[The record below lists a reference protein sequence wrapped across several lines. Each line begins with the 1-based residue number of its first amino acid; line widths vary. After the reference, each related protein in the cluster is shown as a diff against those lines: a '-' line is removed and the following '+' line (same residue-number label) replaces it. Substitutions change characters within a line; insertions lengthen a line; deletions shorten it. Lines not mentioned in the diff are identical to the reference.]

1 MTEEDPKIKAAKDR
15 ISKLMNMTT
24 ENGCTEDEA
33 ATAMGMAAGLAA
45 KLGIDM
51 DACRPAGSPKPK
63 IIPKRSYAEL
73 KVHQAL
79 CGEAAAYLYGCEYEA
94 ENLGKY
100 GHSFLGREENV
111 ELAEMTMLWLI
122 RQVELLYKQHLPR
135 GLTQKARAEFRR
147 SFKEACAER
156 VRDRA
161 RTLVREMQHNDTAA
175 QSATGSNALVVAN
188 HFQTLKDEIQDYW
201 HQKWKIGKYAPVK
214 TPEQIQAESDL
225 RARLHNERMELERK
239 YESGELKRPKEK
251 KQKIKEY
258 KERKG
263 RSIKRG
269 NGTTAGRMAGD
280 AVELRKR
287 IS

>member
-1 MTEEDPKIKAAKDR
+1 MEEDPKIKAAKER

-33 ATAMGMAAGLAA
+33 NSAMQMAAGLAA
-45 KLGIDM
+45 RLGINM

-63 IIPKRSYAEL
+63 IVPKKSYKEL
-73 KVHQAL
+73 KIHQAL

-122 RQVELLYKQHLPR
+122 RQVELLYKAHLPR

-161 RTLVREMQHNDTAA
+161 RQLVREMKHNDASA
-175 QSATGSNALVVAN
+175 VAATGSNALVVRN
-188 HFQTLKDEIQDYW
+188 HFKTLEDEIEDYW
-201 HQKWKIGKYAPVK
+201 HRKWRIGKYAPVLTEEEK
-214 TPEQIQAESDL
+214 AARAERL
-225 RARLHNERMELERK
+225 RKMREAEEELERK
-239 YESGELKRPKEK
+239 YQSGELKRPKPKKEK
-251 KQKIKEY
+251 VY
-258 KERKG
+258 KERAG

-269 NGTTAGRMAGD
+269 MGTSVGRMAGD
-280 AVELRKR
+280 AVKLRR
-287 IS
+287 EIS